1 MLDYSVYFTKEKIEN
16 YYKIFSLLNIVIGII
31 IVLFPIDNL
40 PIEERISMGIVLNV
54 GYHMLF
60 HLISIVPLKQL
71 NWVKENKNV
80 RNLAYKSL
88 KSMTYFVPITCILI
102 SLSLMFESIMTQ
114 QISRL
119 SVLFVFVGIILG
131 MIKLNG
137 KLIEW
142 KKTHYNTL

>member
-142 KKTHYNTL
+142 KKTHYNTV

>member
-1 MLDYSVYFTKEKIEN
+1 MLDYSVYFTKEKIKKF
-16 YYKIFSLLNIVIGII
+16 YKIFSLINIGIGII
-31 IVLFPIDNL
+31 IILFPVDNL
-40 PIEERISMGIVLNV
+40 PIEEKISMGIVLNV
-54 GYHMLF
+54 GYHMFF
-60 HLISIVPLKQL
+60 HLISIVPIKQL

-80 RNLAYKSL
+80 RNLSFKSI

-137 KLIEW
+137 KLFEW
-142 KKTHYNTL
+142 KKTHYNNV

>member
-1 MLDYSVYFTKEKIEN
+1 MLDYSVYFTKEKIEKF
-16 YYKIFSLLNIVIGII
+16 YKFFSLINIGIGII
-31 IVLFPIDNL
+31 IILFPVDDL
-40 PIEERISMGIVLNV
+40 PIEERISIGLVLNV
-54 GYHMLF
+54 GYHMFF
-60 HLISIVPLKQL
+60 HLISIVPIKQL

-80 RNLAYKSL
+80 RNLAYKSI
-88 KSMTYFVPITCILI
+88 KSMTYFVPITFILI
-102 SLSLMFESIMTQ
+102 SLSLIFESIMTQ

-142 KKTHYNTL
+142 KKTH